1 MIFEQVTDIK
11 LGTSQVQKV
20 MQGTT
25 QVWPVI
31 KKYTLRSCTNMTL
44 AQMTSDIDIV
54 ISDTTENASKP
65 WVHRVLT
72 NSMGMAS
79 FNDGE
84 PLPENAAVFHRGTIK
99 TLADGR
105 TTSNFV
111 RSDGKILYV
120 DDNFRFTMTNTGKEA
135 QMWYVQYVKGSLDR
149 GGIGSWKTGYD
160 NSPFIGYEENGT
172 YYGLRLGSP
181 LELVNLSAMDI
192 MSPYRLPKVLHRL
205 VRK

>member
-1 MIFEQVTDIK
+1 M
-11 LGTSQVQKV
+11 QKV

-31 KKYTLRSCTNMTL
+31 KKYTLKRCSNMTL

-54 ISDTTENASKP
+54 ISYTTLNGSSTP
-65 WVHRVLT
+65 DVHRVLT
-72 NSMGMAS
+72 NSMGTVT

-105 TTSNFV
+105 TTSNLV

-135 QMWYVQYVKGSLDR
+135 QIWYVQYVKDSMSR
-149 GGIGSWKTGYD
+149 GGIGSWEAGYD
-160 NSPFIGYEENGT
+160 NSPFIGYEEDGT
-172 YYGLRLGSP
+172 YYGLQIGAP
-181 LELVNLSAMDI
+181 LELVKMIALDI
-192 MSPYRLPKVLHRL
+192 RSPYKLPKVLNRL